1 MRQIRSPTQ
10 NAASRFFPDVES
22 GDFFFT
28 SSPYCYEAYASELDE
43 DAYAI
48 MFPDAAFLAGCEMF
62 ENLPEETLALYDN
75 LWTQLKS

>member
-1 MRQIRSPTQ
+1 MAQTGY
-10 NAASRFFPDVES
+10 ASAN
-22 GDFFFT
+22 GDA
-28 SSPYCYEAYASELDE
+28 CEAYASELDE